1 MSNEVIKKEIN
12 ETAQAVEDTEANKA
26 EPVTDSTTEQKQ
38 EKQTDN
44 GMFGIKFFKS
54 CSTSLKRFS
63 ILIFIVNVFLA
74 VGITGVVTVL
84 LTVNVGVDMLS
95 LLALPLVTLFVIL
108 VVVARCIS
116 AFVYGFAII
125 VENNEKK

>member
-1 MSNEVIKKEIN
+1 MSNEVIVN
-12 ETAQAVEDTEANKA
+12 ENNEPIATDNTVAPQVA
-26 EPVTDSTTEQKQ
+26 EPVTESVP

-44 GMFGIKFFKS
+44 GTMGFKFFKS

-63 ILIFIVNVFLA
+63 ILIFIVNVFLSVA
-74 VGITGVVTVL
+74 ITGVVTVVL
-84 LTVNVGVDMLS
+84 AVYVGVEMLS
-95 LLALPLVTLFVIL
+95 LLALPLITLLVIL
-108 VVVARCIS
+108 VVIARCIS